1 MGNNY
6 TLITGATSGIGQ
18 TLAQRLSS
26 TCNVLLLGR
35 NEHKLDDTMALLDKS
50 HHHLSIVCDLN
61 SERSTAC
68 SKLTEFLL
76 ENDIQVN
83 HFVHCAGITRIMP
96 LKSFLPKYVDEIFNV
111 NIFSAIELLRSLL
124 RKANKQALTN
134 VVFISALWSQRGE
147 AANSIY
153 AASKGAINSLVYSLA
168 KELAPR
174 ARVNAVLPG
183 GIDTPMSHEVM
194 ISEAGQKQLPDYPLG
209 YGTVEDIVDAIEF
222 LLSNKSKWITGTTMN
237 VDGGRCVK

>member
-26 TCNVLLLGR
+26 TSNVLLLGR
-35 NEHKLDDTMALLDKS
+35 NEQKLDDTMALLDIS

-111 NIFSAIELLRSLL
+111 NIFSAIELLRCLL
-124 RKANKQALTN
+124 RKANKQTLTN
-134 VVFISALWSQRGE
+134 IVFISAMTSQKGE
-147 AANSIY
+147 PFNSMY
-153 AASKGAINSLVYSLA
+153 ASSKGALNALTYSLA
-168 KELAPR
+168 KELAPKV
-174 ARVNAVLPG
+174 RVNAVLPG
-183 GIDTPMSHEVM
+183 VVDTPMAHDFLC
-194 ISEAGQKQLPDYPLG
+194 SEMGIQQKKDYPLG
-209 YGTVEDIVDAIEF
+209 IGSIDDIVDSIEF
-222 LLSNKSKWITGTTMN
+222 LLSDKSKWITGTTMN
-237 VDGGRCVK
+237 VDGGRSVR